1 MEIVGI
7 ITDWSVIYIGGTV
20 SPRPDVSD
28 ERKYQI
34 LNAAE
39 QVFTKK
45 GLDLARMD
53 DIAEQT
59 GLSKGT
65 LYLYFKSKDDL
76 IIAILDRIFQ
86 GVFKQLAARKDN
98 RLSAAE
104 AINQFTEEAIRDY
117 KKMLRLMPVAYEFLA
132 LAFRNKTVQKALK
145 QYFRRYMH
153 ALMPIIQRGID
164 SGEFRRVDANEVAIA
179 AAAIYEGIVL
189 LWVYD
194 NTLVD
199 MEHHM
204 RSSIRL
210 LLEGIQVPA

>member
-1 MEIVGI
+1 M
-7 ITDWSVIYIGGTV
+7 

-39 QVFTKK
+39 QAFTKK
-45 GLDLARMD
+45 GLDQTRMD
-53 DIAEQT
+53 DIAEET

-76 IIAILDRIFQ
+76 IIAILDRIFE
-86 GVFKQLAARKDN
+86 GVFKQLDARKDN
-98 RLSAAE
+98 NLSAAE
-104 AINQFTEEAIRDY
+104 AISQFTEEAIRDY
-117 KKMLRLMPVAYEFLA
+117 KMMLRLMPIAYEFLA

-145 QYFRRYMH
+145 QYFRHYMDV
-153 ALMPIIQRGID
+153 LVPIIQRGID
-164 SGEFRRVDANEVAIA
+164 SGEFRQVEAQEVAIA
-179 AAAIYEGIVL
+179 AGAIYEGTVL

-194 NTLVD
+194 NSLVD
-199 MEHHM
+199 IERHI
-204 RSSIRL
+204 RSSMKL